1 MGLKNNNNNNNYFY
15 SAKLLSKM
23 AFKVHRI
30 GCEELLAV
38 GPMGT
43 YIVNVYYVPCTES
56 GFLRDLLSP
65 RKKFHPIFTE
75 LTL

>member
-1 MGLKNNNNNNNYFY
+1 MGLKNNSNNNYFY

-30 GCEELLAV
+30 GCKELLAI
-38 GPMGT
+38 GPMGK
-43 YIVNVYYVPCTES
+43 YIVNVYYVCTES

>member
-1 MGLKNNNNNNNYFY
+1 MGLKNNDNNNYFY

-30 GCEELLAV
+30 GCKELLAI
-38 GPMGT
+38 GPMGK
-43 YIVNVYYVPCTES
+43 YIVNVYYVCTES

-75 LTL
+75 LML

>member
-1 MGLKNNNNNNNYFY
+1 
-15 SAKLLSKM
+15 M
-23 AFKVHRI
+23 AFKVHRT
-30 GCEELLAV
+30 GCKELLAV

>member
-1 MGLKNNNNNNNYFY
+1 MGLKNNNSNNNYFY
-15 SAKLLSKM
+15 SAKLLSKV

-30 GCEELLAV
+30 GCKELLDIGPV
-38 GPMGT
+38 GK
-43 YIVNVYYVPCTES
+43 YVVNMPCTES

-65 RKKFHPIFTE
+65 RKKFHPIFTD